1 MIGQLDGWKLTLQ
14 DVGSYLQDQR
24 IFLTFLF
31 FIQVNIMKKKVKEEN
46 FDLVLWY
53 NLPGYIDLNL
63 EDIEP

>member
-1 MIGQLDGWKLTLQ
+1 
-14 DVGSYLQDQR
+14 
-24 IFLTFLF
+24 
-31 FIQVNIMKKKVKEEN
+31 MKKKVKEEN